1 MDSQPSIP
9 NTIIHKMEHFQPWEH
24 FCSAEDII
32 ASGKPL
38 FGTMENLQ
46 VTTHMYG
53 SRSVLCRTP
62 EVDQYFATTAR
73 TLRKDFE
80 DQTGLYDGI
89 LYMMYRIE
97 KDRPI
102 PLYIGKTEKIGKK
115 KKLSSLLKG
124 PAPKPRWDDGPDYHI
139 GGLSTCVCAGYEN
152 IPKKNYGKW
161 AKALFSNPPSPTPQ
175 LNYPVY
181 LWLRL
186 WKTGETGLWT
196 EFGPTP
202 LCLQEI
208 LLINLAYRLFPRD
221 VLNTEGLL
229 R

>member
-1 MDSQPSIP
+1 M
-9 NTIIHKMEHFQPWEH
+9 TWEP
-24 FCSAEDII
+24 FCTNENII
-32 ASGKPL
+32 ALGKPL
-38 FGTMENLQ
+38 FVTDEHLQ
-46 VTTHMYG
+46 VATHVCG
-53 SRSVLCRTP
+53 VRSVLCRTP
-62 EVDQYFATTAR
+62 EVDRYLANTAI
-73 TLRKDFE
+73 TLRNDY
-80 DQTGLYDGI
+80 DADTGLYDGI
-89 LYMMYRIE
+89 LYIMYRQENERI
-97 KDRPI
+97 I

-115 KKLSSLLKG
+115 GVLSSLLKG

-139 GGLSTCVCAGYEN
+139 GGLSTCVCAGYTDSS
-152 IPKKNYGKW
+152 KKNYGKW
-161 AKALFSNPPSPTPQ
+161 AKALFLNPPSPTPQ

-208 LLINLAYRLFPRD
+208 LLINLVAKLFPND
-221 VLNTEGLL
+221 ILNTEGLL